1 MRRAVGDEVRTEM
14 SGEGSCMDFCAEQSE
29 QPGEG
34 CKQGCDMI

>member
-1 MRRAVGDEVRTEM
+1 MRRAVGDEVRTVM